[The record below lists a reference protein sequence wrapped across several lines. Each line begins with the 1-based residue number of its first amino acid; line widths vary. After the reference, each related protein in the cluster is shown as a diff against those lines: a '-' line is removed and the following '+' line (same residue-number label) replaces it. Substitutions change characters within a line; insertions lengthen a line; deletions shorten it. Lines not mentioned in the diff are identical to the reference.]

1 MKELDTT
8 LNLISTHHWRI
19 TDIYMTE
26 NPKTKVCPVC
36 NREFENRR
44 KWRERDMWD
53 EIKYCSDRCRKNS

>member
-1 MKELDTT
+1 
-8 LNLISTHHWRI
+8 
-19 TDIYMTE
+19 MTE